1 MTRTQSSYVPK
12 TRDKGKRIIHI
23 PPSSTLRTIIISSAH
38 MTHDTYSGFIA
49 PLLPFLIKRL
59 SLLKAEAGLFILV
72 YQGVSVLQP
81 VIGHIGDRINLR
93 KYALVAPAVTAVFI
107 SLLGTAPTFS
117 VALLYCL
124 IAGISSATLHAILP
138 ALVSGLSGDNVGKG
152 MSIWMVGGQ
161 LGIMLGPIL
170 ITAVV
175 ATFSMQATPWLMLG
189 GIIVSVVLSFLLK
202 DLPYYNSSAKQG
214 AKIPVKNLAAIL
226 LPMAGIVAMRSLL
239 RTSSQLYLPVFL
251 IENGAS
257 IWFAGISLSI
267 VQGIGIIGT
276 ILGGFL
282 SDRVGYRIT
291 MILSLTLSALAMLA
305 FSTSHGFAQIAFLSI
320 LSLSSLMVLPIAIAV
335 VHRSFPENRSLAN
348 GLYLALL
355 FAINAV
361 AGVVT
366 GFMYDQI
373 GGQQTF
379 FWSGWIAFLGIPFI
393 FLLPREEKLR
403 DNIKRGSHDQAAVPD
418 K

>member
-1 MTRTQSSYVPK
+1 MARTQSPYLPK
-12 TRDKGKRIIHI
+12 IRDKEKRSKKAAAFPTHKVVIV
-23 PPSSTLRTIIISSAH
+23 SSAH
-38 MTHDTYSGFIA
+38 AVHDTYSGFIA
-49 PLLPFLIKRL
+49 PLLPFLIERL

-93 KYALVAPAVTAVFI
+93 KYALVAPAVTAIFI
-107 SLLGTAPTFS
+107 SLLGTAPSFS
-117 VALLYCL
+117 VALWYCL

-138 ALVSGLSGDNVGKG
+138 AVVSSLSGDNVGKG
-152 MSIWMVGGQ
+152 MSIWMVGGEI
-161 LGIMLGPIL
+161 GVMVGPIL
-170 ITAVV
+170 VTAVI
-175 ATFSMQATPWLMLG
+175 AIFSMQATPWLMLG
-189 GIIVSVVLSFLLK
+189 GIIVSLFLSFLLK
-202 DLPYYNSSAKQG
+202 DLPHHNSSAKQQ
-214 AKIPVKNLAAIL
+214 AKIPVKDLAKVL
-226 LPMAGIVAMRSLL
+226 LPMAGITTMRSFL

-276 ILGGFL
+276 ILGGPL
-282 SDRVGYRIT
+282 SDRLGYKII
-291 MILSLTLSALAMLA
+291 MILSVTISALAMLA
-305 FSTSHGFAQIAFLSI
+305 FSTSQGFAQIAFLGI
-320 LSLSSLMVLPIAIAV
+320 LSLSSLMVLPIAMAV

-355 FAINAV
+355 FAINAIS
-361 AGVVT
+361 GVVT

-393 FLLPREEKLR
+393 FLLPREEKVT
-403 DNIKRGSHDQAAVPD
+403 Q
-418 K
+418 

>member
-1 MTRTQSSYVPK
+1 MPK
-12 TRDKGKRIIHI
+12 TLDKGKRIIHI
-23 PPSSTLRTIIISSAH
+23 PSSSTLRAIIISSAH
-38 MTHDTYSGFIA
+38 ATHDTYSGFIA
-49 PLLPFLIKRL
+49 PLLPFLIERL

-138 ALVSGLSGDNVGKG
+138 ALVSSLSGDNVGKG
-152 MSIWMVGGQ
+152 MSIWMVGGE
-161 LGIMLGPIL
+161 LGLMFGPIL

-175 ATFSMQATPWLMLG
+175 VTFSMQATPWLMLG
-189 GIIVSVVLSFLLK
+189 GIIVSFVLSILLK
-202 DLPYYNSSAKQG
+202 DLAYHNSSTKQQSRIPAKDL
-214 AKIPVKNLAAIL
+214 VTIL
-226 LPMAGIVAMRSLL
+226 LPLVGISTMRSLL
-239 RTSSQLYLPVFL
+239 RSASLLFLPVFL

-257 IWFAGISLSI
+257 VWFAGISFSI
-267 VQGIGIIGT
+267 VQGIGMIGT

-282 SDRVGYRIT
+282 SDRLGNRIT
-291 MILSLTLSALAMLA
+291 LFLSLTLSALAMLA
-305 FSTSHGFAQIAFLSI
+305 FSSSQGITQMVLLSI
-320 LSLSSLMVLPIAIAV
+320 LSISSLMVVPVGLAI

-355 FAINAV
+355 FGINAL
-361 AGVVT
+361 AGVGT

-379 FWSGWIAFLGIPFI
+379 FWSGWIAFLGLPFI

-403 DNIKRGSHDQAAVPD
+403 NNI
-418 K
+418 

>member
-1 MTRTQSSYVPK
+1 MPRTQSSYIPK
-12 TRDKGKRIIHI
+12 THEKGKRIKKI
-23 PPSSTLRTIIISSAH
+23 PTSPTLRAIIISSAH
-38 MTHDTYSGFIA
+38 AMHDTYSGFIA
-49 PLLPFLIKRL
+49 PLLPFLIERL

-72 YQGVSVLQP
+72 YQGVSVFQP

-117 VALLYCL
+117 VVLLYCL

-138 ALVSGLSGDNVGKG
+138 ALVSDLSGDNVGKG
-152 MSIWMVGGQ
+152 MSIWMVGGE
-161 LGIMLGPIL
+161 LGVMLGPIL
-170 ITAVV
+170 IIAVI

-189 GIIVSVVLSFLLK
+189 GIIFSLVSSFLLK
-202 DLPYYNSSAKQG
+202 DLPYHNSSVKEQ
-214 AKIPVKNLAAIL
+214 AKIPVKDLIKIL
-226 LPMAGIVAMRSLL
+226 LPMAGITTMRSLL

-267 VQGIGIIGT
+267 LQGIGIIGT

-305 FSTSHGFAQIAFLSI
+305 FSTSNGFAQIAFMSI
-320 LSLSSLMVLPIAIAV
+320 LSISSLMVLPVGLAI

-355 FAINAV
+355 FAINAIS
-361 AGVVT
+361 GVVT

-379 FWSGWIAFLGIPFI
+379 FWSGWAAFLGIPFI
-393 FLLPREEKLR
+393 FLLPREENLPN
-403 DNIKRGSHDQAAVPD
+403 NI
-418 K
+418 

>member
-1 MTRTQSSYVPK
+1 MPK
-12 TRDKGKRIIHI
+12 TLDKGKRIIHI
-23 PPSSTLRTIIISSAH
+23 PSSSTLRAIIISSAH
-38 MTHDTYSGFIA
+38 ATHDTYSGFIA
-49 PLLPFLIKRL
+49 PLLPFLIERL

-81 VIGHIGDRINLR
+81 VIGHISDRNNLR
-93 KYALVAPAVTAVFI
+93 KYALVALAVTAVFI

-138 ALVSGLSGDNVGKG
+138 ALVSSLSGDNVGKG
-152 MSIWMVGGQ
+152 MSIWMVGGE
-161 LGIMLGPIL
+161 LGLMFGPIL

-175 ATFSMQATPWLMLG
+175 VTFSMQATPWLMLG
-189 GIIVSVVLSFLLK
+189 GIIVSFVLSILLK
-202 DLPYYNSSAKQG
+202 DLAYHNSSTKQQSRIPAKDL
-214 AKIPVKNLAAIL
+214 VTIL
-226 LPMAGIVAMRSLL
+226 LPLVGISTMRSLL
-239 RTSSQLYLPVFL
+239 RSASLLFLPVFL

-257 IWFAGISLSI
+257 VWFAGISFSI
-267 VQGIGIIGT
+267 VQGIGMIGT

-282 SDRVGYRIT
+282 SDRLGNRIT
-291 MILSLTLSALAMLA
+291 LFLSLTLSALAMLA
-305 FSTSHGFAQIAFLSI
+305 FSSSQGITQMVLLSI
-320 LSLSSLMVLPIAIAV
+320 LSISSLMVVPVGLAI

-355 FAINAV
+355 FGINAL
-361 AGVVT
+361 AGVGT

-379 FWSGWIAFLGIPFI
+379 FWSGWIAFLGLPFI

-403 DNIKRGSHDQAAVPD
+403 NNI
-418 K
+418 

>member
-1 MTRTQSSYVPK
+1 MPRTQLSYIPK
-12 TRDKGKRIIHI
+12 TREKGKRIKKI
-23 PPSSTLRTIIISSAH
+23 PASPTLRAIIISSAH
-38 MTHDTYSGFIA
+38 AIHDTYSGFIA
-49 PLLPFLIKRL
+49 PLLPSLIAQF

-72 YQGVSVLQP
+72 YQGVSIFQP
-81 VIGHIGDRINLR
+81 VIGHISDRVNLR
-93 KYALVAPAVTAVFI
+93 KFALVAPAVTAVFI
-107 SLLGTAPTFS
+107 SLLGTAPSFS
-117 VALLYCL
+117 VALLYCF
-124 IAGISSATLHAILP
+124 IAGISSATLHATLP

-152 MSIWMVGGQ
+152 MSIWMVGGE
-161 LGIMLGPIL
+161 LGVMLGPIL
-170 ITAVV
+170 VTAVI

-189 GIIVSVVLSFLLK
+189 GIIFSLISSFLLK
-202 DLPYYNSSAKQG
+202 DLPHYNSSAKQG
-214 AKIPVKNLAAIL
+214 TKIPVKDLIAIL
-226 LPMAGIVAMRSLL
+226 LPMAGITTMRSLL
-239 RTSSQLYLPVFL
+239 WTSSLLYLPVFL

-257 IWFAGISLSI
+257 VWFAGISLSI

-305 FSTSHGFAQIAFLSI
+305 FSTSNGFAQIAFLGI
-320 LSLSSLMVLPIAIAV
+320 LSISSLMVLPIGLAI

-355 FAINAV
+355 FAINAIS
-361 AGVVT
+361 GVVT

-393 FLLPREEKLR
+393 FLLPKEENLPN
-403 DNIKRGSHDQAAVPD
+403 NI
-418 K
+418 

>member
-1 MTRTQSSYVPK
+1 MPK
-12 TRDKGKRIIHI
+12 TLDKGKRIIHI
-23 PPSSTLRTIIISSAH
+23 PSSSTLRAIIISSAH
-38 MTHDTYSGFIA
+38 AMHDIYSGFIA
-49 PLLPFLIKRL
+49 PLLPFLIERL

-81 VIGHIGDRINLR
+81 VIGHISDRNNLR
-93 KYALVAPAVTAVFI
+93 KYALVALAVTAVFI

>member
-1 MTRTQSSYVPK
+1 MPK
-12 TRDKGKRIIHI
+12 TLDKGKRIIHI
-23 PPSSTLRTIIISSAH
+23 PSSSTLRAIIISSAH
-38 MTHDTYSGFIA
+38 ATHDIYSGFIA
-49 PLLPFLIKRL
+49 PLLPFLIERL

-81 VIGHIGDRINLR
+81 VIGYISDRINLR

-107 SLLGTAPTFS
+107 SLLGTAPTLS